1 MTIAQAEAAQFTTVL
16 RFRKDIDDLKNEV
29 DIQYLQFLFANMAQS
44 ICVPNRQTPI
54 SSYIFGF
61 MI

>member
-16 RFRKDIDDLKNEV
+16 RFRKDIDNLKNEV
-29 DIQYLQFLFANMAQS
+29 DIQFLFANVAQS

-54 SSYIFGF
+54 SSYKFGC